1 MRTVCCLVVRPDTE
15 STALR
20 NAQDVSPGGRFQSRR
35 DRGTQAVPPDAS
47 TAFATA
53 VVSSRS
59 TEAWLTKEIG
69 FLFLLPRCRIDQPHR
84 FRIASVL
91 AIRDHST
98 KSARVS
104 QKVTSPP
111 AARADGELSVS
122 AQVRHTST
130 WPRDGSSGC
139 DQLRRQR
146 PEGSNKQSGN
156 GNGTPNSPWYR
167 GPCSSPF
174 EYCSACTSAP
184 SPMTWATP
192 LRHESIFN
200 APEGYTDPGT
210 ATHSRSRAALDPIIL
225 VGCPYPSKSCS
236 TGERISPLF
245 WFTSRGTTRD
255 AQRERTS

>member
-1 MRTVCCLVVRPDTE
+1 MLFGSSPRHGIHCLTECTGCFPRWTVSVATRSRDAGSAAGCFDRVRY
-15 STALR
+15 
-20 NAQDVSPGGRFQSRR
+20 GGRQFQI
-35 DRGTQAVPPDAS
+35 DRGVC
-47 TAFATA
+47 
-53 VVSSRS
+53 
-59 TEAWLTKEIG
+59 LTKEIG